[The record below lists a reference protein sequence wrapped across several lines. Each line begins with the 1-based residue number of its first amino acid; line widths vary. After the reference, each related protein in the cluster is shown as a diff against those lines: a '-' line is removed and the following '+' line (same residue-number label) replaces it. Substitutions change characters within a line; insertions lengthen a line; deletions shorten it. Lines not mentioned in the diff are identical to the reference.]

1 MIEME
6 KIFGTNEFYKLNY
19 FDPITDFPNRF
30 LLIDRLDKAITRER
44 KSKLLMA
51 VLLIDIDRFKNI
63 NDTLG
68 YEAGDHVL
76 IEVSARLRNLLG
88 DSGMAARFGADEFV
102 VVIEGMSDIS
112 DVELLSNKIL
122 EAFHEPFRVDKRK
135 FYVTVSIG
143 SAVCVGDCVIC
154 SGSCANGC
162 ELLRRA
168 DVAKSRAKEAGR
180 NRNSFSAQEVI
191 SLKPDKMELE
201 AELHLAMERGEFLL
215 YYQPKVNLS
224 TGRICGVE
232 ALIRWQHPVRGI
244 VSPKDFIPLL
254 EESGLIV
261 PVSEWIISTACA
273 QAALWINFGLGD
285 VCIAINIST
294 RQFQDDGL
302 VDLLKKNIL
311 RNGLSYGAIEVEIT
325 ESILMQNP
333 EKATRILREIRE
345 LGIAVSIDDFGT
357 GYSSLAY
364 LKQFPVNTLKIDRAF
379 VLGLPGDS
387 RDAAICKAVLKMAA
401 ALGVTVVA
409 EGVETA
415 EQLEFMRVNNCHEL
429 QGFLF
434 SKPLPSDEVE
444 CLLAEGK
451 RMAV

>member
-1 MIEME
+1 
-6 KIFGTNEFYKLNY
+6 
-19 FDPITDFPNRF
+19 
-30 LLIDRLDKAITRER
+30 
-44 KSKLLMA
+44 
-51 VLLIDIDRFKNI
+51 
-63 NDTLG
+63 
-68 YEAGDHVL
+68 
-76 IEVSARLRNLLG
+76 
-88 DSGMAARFGADEFV
+88 
-102 VVIEGMSDIS
+102 
-112 DVELLSNKIL
+112 
-122 EAFHEPFRVDKRK
+122 
-135 FYVTVSIG
+135 
-143 SAVCVGDCVIC
+143 
-154 SGSCANGC
+154 
-162 ELLRRA
+162 
-168 DVAKSRAKEAGR
+168 
-180 NRNSFSAQEVI
+180 
-191 SLKPDKMELE
+191 
-201 AELHLAMERGEFLL
+201 
-215 YYQPKVNLS
+215 
-224 TGRICGVE
+224 
-232 ALIRWQHPVRGI
+232 